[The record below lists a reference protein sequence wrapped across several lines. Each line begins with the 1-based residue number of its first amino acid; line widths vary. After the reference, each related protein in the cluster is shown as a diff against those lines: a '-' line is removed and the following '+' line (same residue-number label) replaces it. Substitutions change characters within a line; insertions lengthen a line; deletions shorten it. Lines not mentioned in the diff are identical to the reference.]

1 MGLLDIFRPR
11 PKETILSGL
20 DVDLHSHF
28 LPGIDDGVA
37 SFEEAIKT
45 LTFFINRGY
54 KKVITSPHIMSDYY
68 KNTPEIIYNKLE
80 ELKLKVKE
88 NNLNI
93 QVEAAA
99 EYYLDEGFVEKL
111 KKGEKLLTF
120 GSNYLLFETSYLNK
134 PNQLNS
140 VIFDILSA
148 GYKPILVHPERYQ
161 YIQKFEE
168 FEEIK
173 ARGVYFQVNIA
184 SFTGYYSGTSK
195 KFAELLVDNNMVNF
209 LGSDCHGERHLG
221 VLREAYNTKYYKKAL
236 ELPLLN
242 NSLL

>member
-120 GSNYLLFETSYLNK
+120 GSNYLLFETSYLK
-134 PNQLNS
+134 DRKS
-140 VIFDILSA
+140 V
-148 GYKPILVHPERYQ
+148 V
-161 YIQKFEE
+161 
-168 FEEIK
+168 
-173 ARGVYFQVNIA
+173 
-184 SFTGYYSGTSK
+184 
-195 KFAELLVDNNMVNF
+195 
-209 LGSDCHGERHLG
+209 
-221 VLREAYNTKYYKKAL
+221 
-236 ELPLLN
+236 
-242 NSLL
+242 